1 MDEET
6 GYSPPRCRRCL
17 LAEIDRDGVYKTV
30 REYLSSLGDDVKCSA
45 DDYAARLAVCR
56 ACDRLSDGMCALCG
70 CFVEVRAA
78 KRAQN
83 CPDLPHR
90 WDKIEK

>member
-1 MDEET
+1 MEPEADF
-6 GYSPPRCRRCL
+6 SRPRCKRCL
-17 LAEIDRDGVYKTV
+17 LSEIDRDGVYKTV
-30 REYLSSLGDDVKCSA
+30 REYLASLDDGVKCGAEEYSS
-45 DDYAARLAVCR
+45 RLAVCR
-56 ACDRLSDGMCALCG
+56 ACDHLSDGMCSLCG

-90 WDKIEK
+90 WE